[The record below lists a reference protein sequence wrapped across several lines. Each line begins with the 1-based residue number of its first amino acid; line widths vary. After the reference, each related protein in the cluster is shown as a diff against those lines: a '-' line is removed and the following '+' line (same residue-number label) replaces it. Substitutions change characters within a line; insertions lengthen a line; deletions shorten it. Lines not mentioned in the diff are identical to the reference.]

1 MRGALEGVCS
11 CHGAVILAAHDLPMQ
26 RSRTSTSPARDDLAT
41 FLDQHVGAPWRDD
54 VGPWIGQASILRA
67 TGIPDAETLRLWNA
81 AVTAAVSPEA
91 VRVPDRTA
99 S

>member
-1 MRGALEGVCS
+1 MTPKSSRRM
-11 CHGAVILAAHDLPMQ
+11 ILPMQ
-26 RSRTSTSPARDDLAT
+26 SNPSLQSHARDELAA
-41 FLDQHVGAPWRDD
+41 FLDAHVGAPWRDD

-81 AVTAAVSPEA
+81 AVTAAVSTEA
-91 VRVPDRTA
+91 VRATDRTA